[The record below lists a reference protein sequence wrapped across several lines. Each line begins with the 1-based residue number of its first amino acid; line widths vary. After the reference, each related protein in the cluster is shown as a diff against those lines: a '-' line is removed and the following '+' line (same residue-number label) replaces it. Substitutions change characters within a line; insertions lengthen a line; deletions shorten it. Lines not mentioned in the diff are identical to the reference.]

1 VDRASRRRA
10 PEHAEN
16 TGYADNAENA
26 DAARAALAPVTDV
39 ADVVVVGF
47 GAAGACAAIEAAD
60 AGADVL
66 VVDRFDGG
74 GATALSGGV
83 VYAGGGTSVQREAG
97 VEDTPEAMLA
107 YLEREVGDA
116 ARPETLRAF
125 CEGSPAMVEWL
136 RQQGVAFEGSLA
148 PYKTSYP
155 GNHHYLYYS
164 GSEIAGAFRDVAP
177 PAPRGHRARAPG
189 ASGKHLFAALAAAA
203 RRRGARVLVQ
213 TRVQRLVEQDG
224 AVVGVEGVS
233 MSRAPAWARA
243 AYRVAGRLAA
253 KPGLYQPAVKRR
265 CIAVCDRLERTH
277 GHPVRVAA
285 RRAVV
290 LAAGGFIADRA
301 LLHAHAPAY
310 RGGLPLG
317 TAGDD
322 GTGLRLGL
330 QVGAATAKLDRVSA
344 WRFFTPPSA
353 LLGALLVDARGR
365 RVIDETRYGA
375 AVGQALI
382 ERHDGRGWLLLDAPL
397 LAQARREIRTQGLWF
412 QRMQTAY
419 LLGPGRVSG
428 ETLDDV
434 AHRAGVDADGL
445 RETVEAHERALANGS
460 PDPAGKPAEY
470 ARSVSTPPYSLVDI
484 SVRPQPAYPCPMLTL
499 GGLVA
504 DQRTGQVQRP
514 DETPVP
520 GLFAAGRTAVGIC
533 SNSYVSGLSLAD
545 CVFSGRRAGLHAA
558 GATARVGTGR
568 TTPTGRQEAQRA
580 HH

>member
-1 VDRASRRRA
+1 MHAATRRRA
-10 PEHAEN
+10 PAQS
-16 TGYADNAENA
+16 
-26 DAARAALAPVTDV
+26 VV

-47 GAAGACAAIEAAD
+47 GAAGACAAIEASD

-66 VVDRFDGG
+66 VVDRFEGG

-116 ARPETLRAF
+116 VRPDTLRAF
-125 CEGSPAMVEWL
+125 CDGSSAMVEWL

-148 PYKTSYP
+148 PHKTSYP
-155 GNHHYLYYS
+155 DNDHYLYYS

-189 ASGKHLFAALAAAA
+189 ASGKHLFASLAAAA
-203 RRRGARVLVQ
+203 RNRGVRVLAR
-213 TRVQRLVEQDG
+213 TRVQRLVERDG
-224 AVVGVEGVS
+224 VVVGVEGVTLAG
-233 MSRAPAWARA
+233 APARVRA
-243 AYRVAGRLAA
+243 AYRTAGRLAA
-253 KPGLYQPAVKRR
+253 KPGLYQPAVKSR
-265 CIAVCDRLERTH
+265 CIALCERLERIH
-277 GHPVRVAA
+277 GRPVHVTA
-285 RRAVV
+285 RRGVV
-290 LAAGGFIADRA
+290 LAAGGFISNRA
-301 LLHAHAPAY
+301 LVHAHAPAY

-330 QVGAATAKLDRVSA
+330 SVGAATAKLERVSA

-353 LLGALLVDARGR
+353 LLGALLVDRHGR

-382 ERHDGRGWLLLDAPL
+382 EQHDGRAWLLLDAPL
-397 LAQARREIRTQGLWF
+397 LAQARREIRRQGLWF

-419 LLGPGRVSG
+419 LFGPARVSG
-428 ETLDDV
+428 HSLGEV
-434 AHRAGVDADGL
+434 ARRAGVDADGL
-445 RETVEAHERALANGS
+445 RATLEAHEQALAAGEQ
-460 PDPAGKPAEY
+460 DPAGKPAEY
-470 ARSVSTPPYSLVDI
+470 TRSLGTPPYSLVDV
-484 SVRPQPAYPCPMLTL
+484 SVRRQPAYPCPMLTL
-499 GGLVA
+499 GGLVV
-504 DQRTGQVQRP
+504 DERTGQVQRP

-545 CVFSGRRAGLHAA
+545 CVFSGRRAGVNAA
-558 GATARVGTGR
+558 SQKTSE
-568 TTPTGRQEAQRA
+568 GRQDRQRA

>member
-1 VDRASRRRA
+1 VDHASRRRSPQTA
-10 PEHAEN
+10 
-16 TGYADNAENA
+16 
-26 DAARAALAPVTDV
+26 V
-39 ADVVVVGF
+39 ADVVVIGF
-47 GAAGACAAIEAAD
+47 GAAGACAAVEAAD
-60 AGADVL
+60 AGAEVL
-66 VVDRFDGG
+66 VLDRFDGG

-116 ARPETLRAF
+116 ARPGTLRAF
-125 CEGSPAMVEWL
+125 CEGSAAMVDWL
-136 RQQGVAFEGSLA
+136 QQQGVAFEASLA
-148 PYKTSYP
+148 PHKTSYP
-155 GNHHYLYYS
+155 ANEHYLYYS

-189 ASGKHLFAALAAAA
+189 ASGKHLYAALAATV
-203 RRRGARVLVQ
+203 RRKGVRVLAQ
-213 TRVQRLVEQDG
+213 TRVRRLLEHDG
-224 AVVGVEGVS
+224 VVVGVEGVTLS
-233 MSRAPAWARA
+233 GAPSWARA

-265 CIAVCDRLERTH
+265 CITVCDRLERAH
-277 GHPVRVAA
+277 GRSVHVTA

-290 LAAGGFIADRA
+290 LAAGGFISDRE
-301 LLHAHAPAY
+301 LVHAHAPAY

-330 QVGAATAKLDRVSA
+330 SVGAATDKLDRVSA
-344 WRFFTPPSA
+344 WRFLTPPSA
-353 LLGALLVDARGR
+353 LLGALLVDAHGH

-397 LAQARREIRTQGLWF
+397 LAQARREIRAQGLWF

-419 LLGPGRVSG
+419 LFGPGRVSG
-428 ETLDDV
+428 QTLDEV
-434 AHRAGVDADGL
+434 ARRAGVDAEGL
-445 RETVEAHERALANGS
+445 HETVEAHERALLAGA
-460 PDPAGKPAEY
+460 PDPVGKPAEY
-470 ARSVSTPPYSLVDI
+470 TRSVSNPPYSLVDV
-484 SVRPQPAYPCPMLTL
+484 SVRRRPAYPCPMLTL
-499 GGLVA
+499 GGLVV

-514 DETPVP
+514 DGTRIP

-545 CVFSGRRAGLHAA
+545 CVFSGRRAGAHAA
-558 GATARVGTGR
+558 SGSAGAEAGR
-568 TTPTGRQEAQRA
+568 KTTEGRQGRHRA